1 MEISLGRVLNFT
13 TEKKLERW
21 KSEKEQKEKNSSATN
36 VNQRSNQN
44 IIHFCLIHF
53 LLCYIWG
60 SNFYHRI

>member
-36 VNQRSNQN
+36 VNQRSQKN
-44 IIHFCLIHF
+44 IIQ
-53 LLCYIWG
+53 
-60 SNFYHRI
+60 